1 MGQIISGEATAA
13 QIAAFLMGLRIKGET
28 IDEIVGLRDAVLAAA
43 APLAVP
49 SAVVDIVGTGGDPYG
64 AVLNISS
71 VAAIVIAAC
80 GVPVVKHGNR
90 AASSKS
96 GATDFLDALG
106 LRTDLTPSRV
116 AEVFHTVGLTF
127 AAASTFHPGFA
138 HVRAVRAEMGV
149 STLFNVLGPLCNP
162 ARPDASA
169 VGVAN
174 LERAPLIAGVFRARD
189 TTALVFRGDDGIDK
203 LTTTGHSHIWEISH
217 GSMHEH
223 DLDPT
228 ELGLPRV
235 DIEAILGSTPVHN
248 ATLARAVLSGN
259 HGPVRDIVLLNAAA
273 GLVTDEL
280 SRQPQQFHRSINDR
294 FRAALDRAAH
304 AVDSGIAL
312 DTLDRWIAATTT
324 N

>member
-127 AAASTFHPGFA
+127 AAAVPSIRDLRTCVPSGPRWA
-138 HVRAVRAEMGV
+138 YP
-149 STLFNVLGPLCNP
+149 LFNVLGPLCNP

-217 GSMHEH
+217 GSMHAH

-273 GLVTDEL
+273 GLVTDAL

-304 AVDSGIAL
+304 AVNSGIAL